1 MRVDRVADHSFVANG
16 LGPTSVVVD
25 LGVNRGAFALPLAR
39 AFGCRVFGVEPVAE
53 LAAQLPREPGVEIDV
68 AAIAGSDGTAT
79 IFDNVGRCA
88 TAVATLAESGAGTRE
103 VPALTLAALFDR
115 HGIER
120 VDLLKVD
127 IEGAEIDAL
136 LAAPREVLAR
146 VAQITIE
153 FHDCLDPALADG
165 TARVDRKLR
174 DVGFRRIAFSRDTT
188 DVLYLNAAVIPLSPL
203 ARLYLLARYK
213 YPRGIGR
220 MIRARGGTR

>member
-16 LGPTSVVVD
+16 LGSTSVIVD
-25 LGVNRGAFALPLAR
+25 LGVNHGAFALPLAR
-39 AFGCRVFGVEPVAE
+39 VFGCRVYGVEPVAE
-53 LAAQLPREPGVEIDV
+53 LAAQLPREPRVEIDV

-79 IFDNVGRCA
+79 IFDNAERCA
-88 TAVATLAESGAGTRE
+88 TAVTTLAESGAGTRE
-103 VPALTLAALFDR
+103 VPALTLVTFFDR
-115 HGIER
+115 HEIDR

-136 LAAPREVLAR
+136 LAAPREVLVR
-146 VAQITIE
+146 IAQITIE
-153 FHDCLDPALADG
+153 FHDCLEAAPADG

-174 DVGFRRIAFSRDTT
+174 DVGFNRIAFSRDTT

-203 ARLYLLARYK
+203 ARLYLLVRYK

-220 MIRARGGTR
+220 MIRARIGT